1 MRKQD
6 LYINQVF
13 LNETELMPENVKVQ
27 VLNTIKAKIDKVQSD
42 ASGQMTVHLAAPI
55 LSALETLSLIVE
67 DAYNI
72 SMYKFQFKLITNS
85 LNKELKNLED
95 MILYA

>member
-6 LYINQVF
+6 LYINQIF

-27 VLNTIKAKIDKVQSD
+27 VLNTIKAKIDKIQSD
-42 ASGQMTVHLAAPI
+42 ASSQMEAHLALPI
-55 LSALETLSLIVE
+55 LSSLETLLLIVE

-95 MILYA
+95 MTLYA

>member
-1 MRKQD
+1 MSKQD
-6 LYINQVF
+6 LYINQIF
-13 LNETELMPENVKVQ
+13 LNETELMPENIKVQ
-27 VLNTIKAKIDKVQSD
+27 VLNTIKSKIDKIQSD
-42 ASGQMTVHLAAPI
+42 ASVQIDTYVSLNILA
-55 LSALETLSLIVE
+55 ALETINLIVE

-95 MILYA
+95 MVAYA

>member
-6 LYINQVF
+6 LYIKQIF
-13 LNETELMPENVKVQ
+13 LNEAELVPENVKTQ
-27 VLNTIKAKIDKVQSD
+27 VLNTIKAKIDTVQSD
-42 ASGQMTVHLAAPI
+42 ASTKLTPTLASPI
-55 LSALETLSLIVE
+55 LSALETLGLIVE

-85 LNKELKNLED
+85 LNKELQNLED
-95 MILYA
+95 MIEYA

>member
-6 LYINQVF
+6 LYIKQVF
-13 LNETELMPENVKVQ
+13 LNEAELMPENIKVQ
-27 VLNTIKAKIDKVQSD
+27 VLNTIKSKIDKIQTD
-42 ASGQMTVHLAAPI
+42 ASALMTPHLSAPI
-55 LSALETLSLIVE
+55 LSALETLGLIVE

-85 LNKELKNLED
+85 LNLELKNLED
-95 MILYA
+95 MITYA

>member
-6 LYINQVF
+6 LYINQIF
-13 LNETELMPENVKVQ
+13 LNETELMPDNIKVQ

-42 ASGQMTVHLAAPI
+42 ASTQMTAHLALPI
-55 LSALETLSLIVE
+55 LSSLETLMLIVE

-95 MILYA
+95 MVTYA

>member
-6 LYINQVF
+6 LYINQIF
-13 LNETELMPENVKVQ
+13 LNETELMPENIKVQ
-27 VLNTIKAKIDKVQSD
+27 VLNTIKSKIDKVQSD
-42 ASGQMTVHLAAPI
+42 ASVQMTSHLAAPI
-55 LSALETLSLIVE
+55 LSALETLLLIVE

-95 MILYA
+95 MVTYA

>member
-1 MRKQD
+1 MSKQD
-6 LYINQVF
+6 LYINQIF
-13 LNETELMPENVKVQ
+13 LNETELMPENIKVQ
-27 VLNTIKAKIDKVQSD
+27 VLNTIKSKIDKIQGD
-42 ASGQMTVHLAAPI
+42 ASTQIDTYVSLNILA
-55 LSALETLSLIVE
+55 ALETINLIVE

-95 MILYA
+95 MVAYA